1 MKSRTYTLVIIAL
14 AAALTAGCASV
25 AERDSRDPLESMNR
39 AVFSFNEGVDKAVVK
54 PLAKGYKTALPRLVQ
69 NGIRNVFSNLDDAT
83 EFANNL
89 LQFKIQA
96 ASSDV
101 MRVAATPSFAFMGL
115 CDIAAEMRLQR
126 HTEDFGQTLGRWG
139 FANGPYLVLPI
150 FGPCRFR
157 DGLGLAVDSHFTDPV
172 YQIKDVASRNDALGL
187 QLIGQRADKMDAL
200 AALEEAALDK
210 YEFTRDFYLDRRA
223 GLVYD
228 GRPPASE

>member
-54 PLAKGYKTALPRLVQ
+54 PLAKGYKTALPRLAQ

-96 ASSDV
+96 ASSDL
-101 MRVAATPSFAFMGL
+101 MRVAVNSSFGFMGL
-115 CDIAAEMRLQR
+115 FDIATEMRLQK
-126 HTEDFGQTLGRWG
+126 HNEDFGQTLGRWG
-139 FANGPYLVLPI
+139 FANGPYLVLQ
-150 FGPCRFR
+150 FS
-157 DGLGLAVDSHFTDPV
+157 GLAVFAMDW
-172 YQIKDVASRNDALGL
+172 ALRWTV
-187 QLIGQRADKMDAL
+187 ISPIR
-200 AALEEAALDK
+200 
-210 YEFTRDFYLDRRA
+210 FTRSRTL
-223 GLVYD
+223 
-228 GRPPASE
+228 PAVMTPLGCN